1 VQGFRY
7 AARLKPENEAGVF
20 TVTFRD
26 VPEAITWGR
35 GLPDALWQA
44 ADCVEEAIA
53 GRLRGGDPIPVPS
66 RPRRGEMLI
75 DVPALTA
82 AKAALYVTMKEA
94 GVRPAQL
101 ARKLGWDAKEISRLL
116 DPRHAARQAT
126 MLSKMEKALNMLG
139 KRLVIAIDE
148 AA

>member
-7 AARLKPENEAGVF
+7 AARLKPENEPGVF

-53 GRLRGGDPIPVPS
+53 GRLRRGDPIPVPS
-66 RPRRGEMLI
+66 RPRRGETLI

-82 AKAALYVTMKEA
+82 AKAALYVTMKES
-94 GVRPAQL
+94 GVRVSQL
-101 ARKLGWDAKEISRLL
+101 ARKLGWEEKEVGRLL
-116 DPRHAARQAT
+116 DPRHATR
-126 MLSKMEKALNMLG
+126 LSKIEKALSMLG
-139 KRLVIAIDE
+139 KRLVIAVDE

>member
-26 VPEAITWGR
+26 VRAITWGG
-35 GLPDALWQA
+35 GLPDALSQA

-53 GRLRGGDPIPVPS
+53 GRLRRGDPIPLPS
-66 RPRRGEMLI
+66 RPRRGETLI

-82 AKAALYVTMKEA
+82 AKAALYVAMKEA
-94 GVRPAQL
+94 GIRGSQL
-101 ARKLGWDAKEISRLL
+101 AHKLGWEERDVSRLL
-116 DPRHAARQAT
+116 DPRHAT
-126 MLSKMEKALNMLG
+126 KLSKIEKALSILG
-139 KRLVIAIDE
+139 KRLVIAVDE

>member
-1 VQGFRY
+1 MQGFRY
-7 AARLKPENEAGVF
+7 AARLKPDDETAVV

-53 GRLRGGDPIPVPS
+53 GRLRRGDPIPVPS
-66 RPRRGEMLI
+66 RPRRGETLI

-82 AKAALYVTMKEA
+82 AKAALYLAMKEA
-94 GVRPAQL
+94 GVRGSQL
-101 ARKLGWDAKEISRLL
+101 ARKLGWDAKEISRVL
-116 DPRHAARQAT
+116 DPRHAT
-126 MLSKMEKALNMLG
+126 KLSKIEKALSMLG

>member
-1 VQGFRY
+1 MQGFRY
-7 AARLKPENEAGVF
+7 AARLKPEDEAGVF

-35 GLPDALWQA
+35 GLSDALCQA

-53 GRLRGGDPIPVPS
+53 GRLRRGDPIPVPS
-66 RPRRGEMLI
+66 RPRRGETLI

-82 AKAALYVTMKEA
+82 AKAALYLAMKESA
-94 GVRPAQL
+94 VRVSQL
-101 ARKLGWDAKEISRLL
+101 ARKLDWEEKEVSRLL
-116 DPRHAARQAT
+116 DPRHATR
-126 MLSKMEKALNMLG
+126 LSKIEQALSVLG
-139 KRLVIAIDE
+139 KRLVIAVDE

>member
-1 VQGFRY
+1 MQGFRY
-7 AARLKPENEAGVF
+7 AARLKPENEAEVF

-26 VPEAITWGR
+26 VPEAITWGH
-35 GLPDALWQA
+35 GLLDALWQA

-53 GRLRGGDPIPVPS
+53 GRLRRGDSIPIPS
-66 RPRRGEMLI
+66 RPRRGETLI

-82 AKAALYVTMKEA
+82 AKAALYVTMKQA
-94 GVRPAQL
+94 GVRGSQL
-101 ARKLGWDAKEISRLL
+101 ARKLGWDAKEVGRLL
-116 DPRHAARQAT
+116 DPRHATR
-126 MLSKMEKALNMLG
+126 LSKIEQALSVLG